1 LRGGRFEAFLLR
13 CFDPRRKP
21 AGSARLAKRRYR
33 QAHLRVRRQVE
44 NLFFFRARRI
54 RPLPLIVLLHG
65 SGRNGQIMVD
75 AWKNLA
81 AKEHFIVV
89 APDAYD
95 SAAWSI
101 KVDNPEFLHAMVD
114 QVKTKHAVDGNR
126 IYLFGHSSGAEYSLI
141 LAILDSHF
149 FAATTIHAG
158 ALQPSYYKLF
168 AYAGRR
174 MPIAIWVGN
183 QDPLFPLDLVTATKK
198 EFESNGF
205 PIQLSIIPSHDHN
218 YYLIA
223 DEVNAKAWD
232 FLKDKQLK
240 PQGSP

>member
-1 LRGGRFEAFLLR
+1 MKRFYCAALILAASLLALPAWPKVDTAKLTFEYAGRSR
-13 CFDPRRKP
+13 TY
-21 AGSARLAKRRYR
+21 S
-33 QAHLRVRRQVE
+33 
-44 NLFFFRARRI
+44 FFVPDASG
-54 RPLPLIVLLHG
+54 PLPLIVLLHG

-114 QVKTKHAVDGNR
+114 QIKAKHAVDGNR

-183 QDPLFPLDLVTATKK
+183 
-198 EFESNGF
+198 
-205 PIQLSIIPSHDHN
+205 
-218 YYLIA
+218 
-223 DEVNAKAWD
+223 
-232 FLKDKQLK
+232 
-240 PQGSP
+240 